1 MKDYIVPQITKY
13 SNIDELLKNKSKT
26 HSLFDIKNFLL
37 IDDLLNENFV
47 CIVGEPG
54 IGKSRLI
61 SEIKKKLIKKSSF
74 ACNASEFESQKI
86 PSNTEYCIVDALD
99 ELDGSAFFDTLQLIK
114 QYKEKYQGVKVI
126 LSCRKHYVASYASL
140 FSSCS
145 KLVFLEINRL
155 EDQEVSK
162 IIDACSDVTKENIN
176 KSPKLR
182 NLLSIPRYLMFL
194 LERETQRGA
203 ISNIGELFEFI
214 IDSSIEV
221 TLTTYKDT
229 IRKENFKVLIRK
241 VIEKIAFIMEIS
253 RKD

>member
-1 MKDYIVPQITKY
+1 MTLKSNIMKDYIVPQITKY

-99 ELDGSAFFDTLQLIK
+99 ELD
-114 QYKEKYQGVKVI
+114 
-126 LSCRKHYVASYASL
+126 
-140 FSSCS
+140 
-145 KLVFLEINRL
+145 
-155 EDQEVSK
+155 
-162 IIDACSDVTKENIN
+162 
-176 KSPKLR
+176 
-182 NLLSIPRYLMFL
+182 
-194 LERETQRGA
+194 
-203 ISNIGELFEFI
+203 
-214 IDSSIEV
+214 
-221 TLTTYKDT
+221 
-229 IRKENFKVLIRK
+229 
-241 VIEKIAFIMEIS
+241 
-253 RKD
+253 